1 MQYSDLL
8 SLIGAARVAGKRLN
22 TLIDTYGM
30 KTFKMFL
37 EDLLTYGEFLMREE
51 ITKIPD
57 GVYHSEVNGD
67 ADAPPIV
74 CHLTIKGTTSSWI
87 SATAAP

>member
-1 MQYSDLL
+1 MCKYSDML

-22 TLIDTYGM
+22 TLIDTYGL
-30 KTFKMFL
+30 KTFKMFM

-57 GVYHSEVNGD
+57 GTYHSEIKGD
-67 ADAPPIV
+67 ADAPAHIV
-74 CHLTIKGTTSSWI
+74 CDLTIKGDSVVGGSQ
-87 SATAAP
+87 